1 MLKIRNSLTLCV
13 AAVFSLVSP
22 LIIAQTI
29 TNNDE
34 KITQSLTI
42 PYSQKSAIIDG
53 ELNDPIWLEANTLAL
68 NIVNDPWNNEES
80 PVQTT
85 AKIIEN
91 GEFLYISFIAQDPN
105 PENIQASLG
114 DRDTKWGD
122 DLVAVKLDTFNTRRL
137 NYQFMVNPF
146 GVQIDAINNEITGET
161 NTSWDGIWQSYGKIT
176 EQGYQ
181 VELAIPYRIL
191 NFADNNEKKTWAIEL
206 LRLYPRD
213 TRLRISHMTLDR
225 NNNCWLCQ
233 APEIK
238 GFKNAKAGKKIMLTP
253 AIVAQRDE
261 SRDIYDSNDNWHSE
275 NDIDAGLDL
284 RWGINANTLLNVT
297 LNPDFST
304 VESDAGQL
312 SINKTFSLYYE
323 EKRQFFT
330 ENSDYFSSNYDLVY
344 SRNIAD
350 PDYGAKLTGSQDKH
364 SYGVFVTNDTETNF
378 IVPGNTQSYIA
389 SLNTESHS
397 GAIKY
402 RYDASDALSIGAI
415 STLRSADNYH
425 NYVFGIGGKYK
436 FDDSNSILAQ
446 WLSSDTKHLGS
457 FQDQALKLNYIHDSE
472 DWRIDVEHQ
481 DIGKDFRADLG
492 YMPYAD
498 YQSERILVDRYFY
511 GETDS
516 IWQEATLSGQWQ
528 IKHNDDGELLE
539 KSLAS
544 SFGIYGPMLSYFD
557 IMFTHAEKVGLRENV
572 SLKAIDNNTTLFIE
586 NQAVFHAD
594 IQPSNKLYSAIDIT
608 IGDKIDYENNRLGD
622 YKEISANI
630 TYNATKHLEIDFYQ
644 TYAELEADD
653 ANVYKAS
660 LTELR
665 LSYQFDVRSYIK
677 LNMIYSNIKINKAN
691 NPLIYGVSKKNNDLS
706 AQLIYA
712 YKINPQ
718 TVFFLGYSDFSYQ
731 DDDLMN
737 LERAERTFFTKI
749 SYAWL
754 P

>member
-1 MLKIRNSLTLCV
+1 MFIIRNSYVIAV
-13 AAVFSLVSP
+13 AAVFSLFST
-22 LIIAQTI
+22 IINAQDTTDSI
-29 TNNDE
+29 
-34 KITQSLTI
+34 QSLSI
-42 PYSQKSAIIDG
+42 PYSKNSAKIDG
-53 ELNDPIWLEANTLAL
+53 DLTDAIWLEANTIEL
-68 NIVNDPWNNEES
+68 NIVNDPWNNEAS
-80 PVQTT
+80 PVKTT
-85 AKIIEN
+85 AKIVEN
-91 GEFLYISFIAQDPN
+91 GEFLYVSFIAQDPN

-122 DLVAVKLDTFNTRRL
+122 DLVAIKLDTFNTRRL

-146 GVQIDAINNEITGET
+146 GVQIDAINNEMTGVT

-191 NFADNNEKKTWAIEL
+191 NFADNNDIKTWAIEL
-206 LRLYPRD
+206 VRLYPRD
-213 TRLRISHMTLDR
+213 TRLRISHIPLNRD
-225 NNNCWLCQ
+225 NNCWLCQ

-253 AIVAQRDE
+253 AIVAQRDQY
-261 SRDIYDSNDNWHSE
+261 RDVYDNSEDWHSN

-350 PDYGAKLTGSQDKH
+350 PDYGAKLTGSEDKH
-364 SYGVFVTNDTETNF
+364 SYGIFLTNDTETNF

-397 GAIKY
+397 GALKY
-402 RYDASDALSIGAI
+402 RYDASDDLSIGAI
-415 STLRSADNYH
+415 STLRTADNYH
-425 NYVFGIGGKYK
+425 NYVFGIDGKYK
-436 FDDSNSILAQ
+436 FNDSNSILAQ
-446 WLSSDTKHLGS
+446 WLSSDTEHLGS
-457 FQDQALKLNYIHDSE
+457 FQDQALKLNFVHDSE
-472 DWRIDVEHQ
+472 YWRVDAEHQ

-498 YQSERILVDRYFY
+498 YQAERILVDRLFY
-511 GETDS
+511 GESDS
-516 IWQEATLSGQWQ
+516 IWQEAKISGQWQ
-528 IKHNDDGELLE
+528 IKHSDNGELLE
-539 KSLAS
+539 KSLAT
-544 SFGIYGPMLSYFD
+544 SFSIDGPLLSFFDLML
-557 IMFTHAEKVGLRENV
+557 THADKVGLRHNEN
-572 SLKAIDNNTTLFIE
+572 LMAITNNTTLFTE

-608 IGDKIDYENNRLGD
+608 LGDKIDYDNNRLGD
-622 YKEISANI
+622 YKEFSANI

-644 TYAELEADD
+644 TYGELDADS

-665 LSYQFDVRSYIK
+665 LSYQFDVQSYLK
-677 LNMIYSNIKINKAN
+677 LNLVYSNIKRNPHN
-691 NPLIYGVSKKNNDLS
+691 NPMIDVSQKNNDLA

-731 DDDLMN
+731 DDDLRS

>member
-1 MLKIRNSLTLCV
+1 MSKIRNSYAIVV
-13 AAVFSLVSP
+13 AVVFLLVSP
-22 LIIAQTI
+22 LSLAQTATI
-29 TNNDE
+29 SV
-34 KITQSLTI
+34 KPLSI
-42 PYSQKSAIIDG
+42 PYSNSSAKIDG
-53 ELNDPIWLEANTLAL
+53 ELSDPIWQEANTIDL
-68 NIVNDPWNNEES
+68 NIVNSPWNNKAS
-80 PVQTT
+80 PVKTV

-91 GEFLYISFIAQDPN
+91 GEYLYISFIADDPN

-122 DLVAVKLDTFNTRRL
+122 DLVAIKLDTFNTRRL
-137 NYQFMVNPF
+137 NYQFMVNPY
-146 GVQIDAINNEITGET
+146 GVQIDAINNEITGDT
-161 NTSWDGIWQSYGKIT
+161 NSSWDGIWQSYGKIT

-181 VELAIPYRIL
+181 VEIAIPYRIL
-191 NFADNNEKKTWAIEL
+191 NFADNNDVKTWAIEL

-213 TRLRISHMTLDR
+213 SRLRISHMPLDR
-225 NNNCWLCQ
+225 DNNCWLCQ

-238 GFKNAKAGKKIMLTP
+238 GFKNAKASKKIMLTP
-253 AIVAQRDE
+253 TIVAQRDQ
-261 SRDIYDSNDNWHSE
+261 SKDVYDENSQWNSK

-330 ENSDYFSSNYDLVY
+330 DNADYFSSNYNLVY

-350 PDYGAKLTGSQDKH
+350 PDYGAKLTGSEGKH
-364 SYGVFVTNDTETNF
+364 NYGIFITNDTETNF
-378 IVPGNTQSYIA
+378 IVPGNTHSSIT

-397 GAIKY
+397 GALKY
-402 RYDASDALSIGAI
+402 RFDANHDLSIGAI
-415 STLRSADNYH
+415 STLRTADNYH
-425 NYVFGIGGKYK
+425 NYVFGLDSKYK
-436 FDDSNSILAQ
+436 FDDSNSFLAQ
-446 WLSSDTKHLGS
+446 WLTSDTKHLGE
-457 FQDQALKLNYIHDSE
+457 FQDQALKLNYVHDSE
-472 DWRIDVEHQ
+472 YWRVDAEHQ

-498 YQSERILVDRYFY
+498 YQAEKLLVDRFFY
-511 GETDS
+511 GASDS
-516 IWQEATLSGQWQ
+516 AWQEAKLSGQWQ
-528 IKHNDDGELLE
+528 IKHSDKGELLE
-539 KSLAS
+539 KSLAT
-544 SFGIYGPMLSYFD
+544 SFWVTGPLLSTFDVML
-557 IMFTHAEKVGLRENV
+557 THAEKVGLRQNEANR
-572 SLKAIDNNTTLFIE
+572 AIDNNTTLFTE
-586 NQAVFHAD
+586 NQAVFHFD
-594 IQPSNKLYSAIDIT
+594 IQPSTKLYSAFDIT
-608 IGDKIDYENNRLGD
+608 LGDKIDYDNNRLGKG
-622 YKEISANI
+622 KEFIANV

-644 TYAELEADD
+644 TYETLDADD
-653 ANVYKAS
+653 DNVYKAFLS
-660 LTELR
+660 ELR
-665 LSYQFDVRSYIK
+665 LSYQFDVRSYLK
-677 LNMIYSNIKINKAN
+677 LNLVYSDIEINTAN
-691 NPLIYGVSKKNNDLS
+691 NPMIAVSRKNNDLS

-731 DDDLMN
+731 DDDLRK

>member
-1 MLKIRNSLTLCV
+1 MFKIRNSCIACV
-13 AAVFSLVSP
+13 AVVFSLVSP
-22 LIIAQTI
+22 AINAQDI
-29 TNNDE
+29 SE
-34 KITQSLTI
+34 KINPLNI
-42 PYSQKSAIIDG
+42 PYSKKSAQIDG
-53 ELNDPIWLEANTLAL
+53 ELDDPIWKEANTIDL
-68 NIVNDPWNNEES
+68 NIVNDPWNNKAS
-80 PVQTT
+80 PVKTT
-85 AKIIEN
+85 AKIVEN
-91 GEFLYISFIAQDPN
+91 GEFLFVSFIAQDPN

-122 DLVAVKLDTFNTRRL
+122 DLVVVKLDTFNTRRL

-146 GVQIDAINNEITGET
+146 GVQLDAINNEMTGVT

-191 NFADNNEKKTWAIEL
+191 NFADTNDIKTWAIEL
-206 LRLYPRD
+206 IRLYPRD
-213 TRLRISHMTLDR
+213 SRLRISHIPLDR
-225 NNNCWLCQ
+225 DNNCWLCQ
-233 APEIK
+233 VPEIK
-238 GFKNAKAGKKIMLTP
+238 GFKNAKAGKKLMLTP
-253 AIVAQRDE
+253 AIVAQRDQ
-261 SRDIYDSNDNWHSE
+261 SRDVYDNNDDWHSD

-350 PDYGAKLTGSQDKH
+350 PDYGAKLTGSEDKH
-364 SYGVFVTNDTETNF
+364 SYGIFFTNDTETNF
-378 IVPGNTQSYIA
+378 IIPGNTQSHIA

-402 RYDASDALSIGAI
+402 RYDANEDLSLGVI
-415 STLRSADNYH
+415 STLRTADNYH
-425 NYVFGIGGKYK
+425 NYVFGIDGKYK
-436 FDDSNSILAQ
+436 FDDSNSLLAQ
-446 WLSSDTKHLGS
+446 WLSSDTEYLGD
-457 FQDQALKLNYIHDSE
+457 FQDQAFKLNYVHDSE
-472 DWRIDVEHQ
+472 YWRIDAEHQ

-498 YQSERILVDRYFY
+498 YQSESIQVDRLFY
-511 GETDS
+511 GESDS
-516 IWQEATLSGQWQ
+516 IWQEASISGQWQ
-528 IKHNDDGELLE
+528 IKHSDNGELLE
-539 KSLAS
+539 KNLSTTL
-544 SFGIYGPMLSYFD
+544 GIDGPLLSYFD
-557 IMFTHAEKVGLRENV
+557 IKLTHAEKVGLRENINI
-572 SLKAIDNNTTLFIE
+572 SAIDNNTTLFTEDQI
-586 NQAVFHAD
+586 VIHGD
-594 IQPSNKLYSAIDIT
+594 IQPSNKLYSSIDIT
-608 IGDKIDYENNRLGD
+608 LGDKIDYDNNRLGD
-622 YKEISANI
+622 YQEVSANV
-630 TYNATKHLEIDFYQ
+630 TYNVTKHLEVDFYQ
-644 TYAELEADD
+644 TYGTLDADD
-653 ANVYKAS
+653 ANVFKAS
-660 LTELR
+660 LSELR
-665 LSYQFDVRSYIK
+665 LSYQFNVRSYLK
-677 LNMIYSNIKINKAN
+677 LNLVYSDVERNPEN
-691 NPLIYGVSKKNNDLS
+691 NPMIDVSKKNNDLS

-731 DDDLMN
+731 DDYLDN

>member
-1 MLKIRNSLTLCV
+1 MFILRNSCIFGV
-13 AAVFSLVSP
+13 AVVFSLFSP
-22 LIIAQTI
+22 I
-29 TNNDE
+29 TNAQDTS
-34 KITQSLTI
+34 KSIQSLSI
-42 PYSQKSAIIDG
+42 PYSKNSAKIDG
-53 ELNDPIWLEANTLAL
+53 DLNDAIWLEANTIEL
-68 NIVNDPWNNEES
+68 NIVNDPWNNEKS
-80 PVQTT
+80 PVKTT
-85 AKIIEN
+85 AKIVEN
-91 GEFLYISFIAQDPN
+91 GEFLYVSFIAQDPN

-122 DLVAVKLDTFNTRRL
+122 DLVAIKLDTFNTRRL

-146 GVQIDAINNEITGET
+146 GVQIDAINNEMTGDT

-191 NFADNNEKKTWAIEL
+191 NFADTNEIKTWAIEL
-206 LRLYPRD
+206 VRLYPRD
-213 TRLRISHMTLDR
+213 TRLRISHIPLNRD
-225 NNNCWLCQ
+225 NNCWLCQ

-238 GFKNAKAGKKIMLTP
+238 GFKNAKAGKKLMLTP
-253 AIVAQRDE
+253 AIVAQRDQ
-261 SRDIYDSNDNWHSE
+261 SRDVYDNSDDWHSN

-350 PDYGAKLTGSQDKH
+350 PDYGAKLTGSEDKH
-364 SYGVFVTNDTETNF
+364 SYGIFLTNDTETNF
-378 IVPGNTQSYIA
+378 IVPGNTQSHIA
-389 SLNTESHS
+389 SLNTESKS
-397 GAIKY
+397 GALKY
-402 RYDASDALSIGAI
+402 RYDASDELSIGAI

-425 NYVFGIGGKYK
+425 NYVFGIDGKYK

-446 WLSSDTKHLGS
+446 WLSSDTEHLGS
-457 FQDQALKLNYIHDSE
+457 FQDQAIKLNFVHDSE
-472 DWRIDVEHQ
+472 YWRVDAEHQ

-498 YQSERILVDRYFY
+498 YQSERILIDRLFY
-511 GETDS
+511 GESDS
-516 IWQEATLSGQWQ
+516 IWQEAKVSGQWQ
-528 IKHNDDGELLE
+528 IKHSDNGELLE
-539 KSLAS
+539 KSLAT
-544 SFGIYGPMLSYFD
+544 SFSIDGPLLSLFDLML
-557 IMFTHAEKVGLRENV
+557 THAEKVGLRHNEN
-572 SLKAIDNNTTLFIE
+572 LMAITSNTTLFTE

-594 IQPSNKLYSAIDIT
+594 IQPSNKLYSAVDIT
-608 IGDKIDYENNRLGD
+608 LGDKIDYDNNRLGD
-622 YKEISANI
+622 YKEFSANI

-644 TYAELEADD
+644 TYGELDADD

-665 LSYQFDVRSYIK
+665 LSYQFDVQSYLK
-677 LNMIYSNIKINKAN
+677 LNLVYSNIKRNPHN
-691 NPLIYGVSKKNNDLS
+691 NPMIDVSHKNNDLA

-731 DDDLMN
+731 DDDLRS